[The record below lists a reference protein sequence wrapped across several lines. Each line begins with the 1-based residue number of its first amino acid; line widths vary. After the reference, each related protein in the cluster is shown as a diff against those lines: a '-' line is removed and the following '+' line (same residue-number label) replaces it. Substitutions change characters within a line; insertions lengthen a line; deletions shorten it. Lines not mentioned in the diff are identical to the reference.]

1 VDSRFLLDTH
11 ILIRCLTEPA
21 KLSRDQLRVIERAAG
36 SDEYVA
42 ISDVTL
48 LEIAFLLSAGRLQV
62 SINDLLGEFDNRPA
76 IRILPVTPE
85 IASDVVSLIHSLRDP
100 LDAAIVATARV
111 HGLRLLT
118 SDRRIIDSGLVPVIE

>member
-1 VDSRFLLDTH
+1 MDSRFLFDTH

-21 KLSRDQLRVIERAAG
+21 KLSRDQLRVIERAAAL
-36 SDEYVA
+36 DERVA

-62 SINDLLGEFDNRPA
+62 GMNDLLRDFENRPP

-85 IASDVVSLIHSLRDP
+85 IASDVVSLIHTLRDP
-100 LDAAIVATARV
+100 LDAAIVATTRV
-111 HGLRLLT
+111 HGLKLLT
-118 SDRRIIDSGLVPVIE
+118 SDQRIIASGLVSVIE

>member
-1 VDSRFLLDTH
+1 VDSRFLFDTH
-11 ILIRCLTEPA
+11 ILMRCLTEPA
-21 KLSRDQLRVIERAAG
+21 KLSRDQLRVIERAAAL
-36 SDEYVA
+36 DEHVA

-62 SINDLLGEFDNRPA
+62 SINDLLGEFDNRSP

-85 IASDVVSLIHSLRDP
+85 IASDVVSVIQTLRDP
-100 LDAAIVATARV
+100 LDSAIVATARV

-118 SDRRIIDSGLVPVIE
+118 SGASSTPDWCR